1 MSAHNAQTNREY
13 LNPPVGGHPFISV
26 MLIVFFSFLFW
37 LVAELRITALS
48 ESVFPLVILTLF
60 AFSAM
65 WYLSGRFNVSVL
77 AGVYGG
83 ISAALFSLVP
93 SGLPAHI
100 IAVCAAAGW
109 YAFMHAVAERRPRG
123 AVLVSFVEVFV
134 LYFAVLAWHAFSHIS
149 LFLALTMIA
158 LGTALIFFNSVTVM
172 CELGM
177 WLRVRLFMFSLGVG
191 VMIAEL
197 FAVLSKLPFH
207 IANIDFLLFFVYY
220 IVWDVTVRYFS
231 IRFTKRALAVNVLL
245 LFLGFGTVLA
255 SVRWL
260 PV

>member
-1 MSAHNAQTNREY
+1 
-13 LNPPVGGHPFISV
+13 

-37 LVAELRITALS
+37 LVAELRATVLP
-48 ESVFPLVILTLF
+48 ESVIPLVALPLF

-65 WYLSGRFNVSVL
+65 GYLSGRFNVSVL

-83 ISAALFSLVP
+83 ISAALLSFVP
-93 SGLPAHI
+93 GGLSAHI
-100 IAVCAAAGW
+100 IALCAAGAW
-109 YAFMHAVAERRPRG
+109 YAFMRSAVEHRPRG
-123 AVLVSFVEVFV
+123 VVLISFMEVIA

-149 LFLALTMIA
+149 LFFALVMMA

-177 WLRVRLFMFSLGVG
+177 WLRVRLFAFSLGVG
-191 VMIAEL
+191 VVMAEL
-197 FAVLSKLPFH
+197 FSVFTKLPFH

-220 IVWDVTVRYFS
+220 ILWDVTVRYFS
-231 IRFTKRALAVNVLL
+231 IRFTKRALAINVGL
-245 LFLGFGTVLA
+245 LFLGFGAVLV

-260 PV
+260 PSL